1 MHILFLEG
9 IKADRD
15 GQGSEY
21 VRLAM
26 TLDLNQIHAI
36 RIEFETYHT
45 GIFLLR
51 FSIHVIDDVRI

>member
-1 MHILFLEG
+1 
-9 IKADRD
+9 
-15 GQGSEY
+15 
-21 VRLAM
+21 M

>member
-1 MHILFLEG
+1 
-9 IKADRD
+9 
-15 GQGSEY
+15 
-21 VRLAM
+21 M

-51 FSIHVIDDVRI
+51 FSIHVIDDEEDCLPCPIGSWLTSTQWG